1 MARES
6 RCIKV
11 SRKEGEK
18 TRRKLAED
26 GLLDNSLKPFSDES
40 YLYIPVTGEV
50 PGAMSEIFE
59 ERETSDP
66 LPRHELIGG
75 IAIMQDCDRDEARR
89 LLDSRPVIHTVLH
102 SEGPVTGEYR
112 TKDYVVLAGKETTKT
127 DYTEYGQR
135 FMIDL
140 SAAYFSARLANER
153 QRIGAMMKDGE
164 RLLDMFAGVGPFA
177 ITLSGKCSV
186 VYANDINPAAV
197 SLLADNIRLNKKK
210 NIIPI
215 LADARHLGE
224 IFPPENFD
232 RIVMNLPMKSPE
244 FLDVAFRLCKP
255 GGMIHFYTL
264 QSEPGEMKEELKK
277 YECKKILEKIVR
289 SYSPSQHHAVY
300 DIEVISGD

>member
-1 MARES
+1 MAKES

-11 SRKEGEK
+11 SKKEGET
-18 TRRKLAED
+18 TRRKLTEE
-26 GLLDNSLKPFSDES
+26 GLIDNSLKPFSDERC
-40 YLYIPVTGEV
+40 LYIPVTGEI
-50 PGAMSEIFE
+50 PGVVTEIFE

-66 LPRHELIGG
+66 FPRHELIGG
-75 IAIMQDCDRDEARR
+75 IAIMQDCDREGARR
-89 LLDSRPVIHTVLH
+89 LLDSRPVIHTVLY

-112 TKDYVVLAGKETTKT
+112 TKDYIVLAGKETTKT

-153 QRIGAMMKDGE
+153 QRIAAMMKDGE

-197 SLLADNIRLNKKK
+197 SLLYDNIRLNKKK
-210 NIIPI
+210 NILPA
-215 LADARHLGE
+215 LADARRLGG
-224 IFPPENFD
+224 ILPPGGFD
-232 RIVMNLPMKSPE
+232 RIIMNLPMKSSE
-244 FLDVAFRLCKP
+244 FLDAAFRLCKS

-264 QSEPGEMKEELKK
+264 QSEPGEMNGELKK
-277 YECKKILEKIVR
+277 YRCSKISEKIVR

-300 DIEVISGD
+300 DIRVI